1 MSAFPEPQ
9 EVENVKS
16 GVWNPDQWHAD
27 VAAQRPELVKIFE
40 RIGYADETCSMI
52 AAYTAEPTAR
62 LMMMMMKAT
71 GNIEQTSEPSFQMSS
86 DVRLQLVS
94 PVSNF
99 NRKFVGKQINR
110 EMSFDRVAF
119 GETDRE
125 WLQRSSERL
134 ATWADFMVTLH
145 VYAARVSLVPCCCI
159 QLQWPVNPWD
169 LERLP
174 KFPKI
179 IFVTCIILI
188 DVPCEV
194 WDFDDGTPICCN
206 CMDDCEVFSSEMI
219 EQGRVRCN
227 ECSAVEVCHRC
238 QVQLLDGSFVCLECA
253 LGLLDKSS
261 NNSHFTDE
269 HGASFFRGQLF
280 SLTRAQRIRA
290 SSIKDMLKEED

>member
-99 NRKFVGKQINR
+99 NRKFVGKKSI
-110 EMSFDRVAF
+110 
-119 GETDRE
+119 
-125 WLQRSSERL
+125 
-134 ATWADFMVTLH
+134 
-145 VYAARVSLVPCCCI
+145 
-159 QLQWPVNPWD
+159 
-169 LERLP
+169 
-174 KFPKI
+174 
-179 IFVTCIILI
+179 
-188 DVPCEV
+188 
-194 WDFDDGTPICCN
+194 
-206 CMDDCEVFSSEMI
+206 
-219 EQGRVRCN
+219 GR
-227 ECSAVEVCHRC
+227 
-238 QVQLLDGSFVCLECA
+238 
-253 LGLLDKSS
+253 
-261 NNSHFTDE
+261 
-269 HGASFFRGQLF
+269 
-280 SLTRAQRIRA
+280 
-290 SSIKDMLKEED
+290 